1 MLLCLFAAHW
11 GCLDDFDISERGV
24 FLRELNENANELC
37 IHAAKPHVM
46 LQELGDHF
54 KRSE

>member
-1 MLLCLFAAHW
+1 MLLCLFAAQW

-37 IHAAKPHVM
+37 AWQRHICVQL
-46 LQELGDHF
+46 LQVLLAD
-54 KRSE
+54 RAT